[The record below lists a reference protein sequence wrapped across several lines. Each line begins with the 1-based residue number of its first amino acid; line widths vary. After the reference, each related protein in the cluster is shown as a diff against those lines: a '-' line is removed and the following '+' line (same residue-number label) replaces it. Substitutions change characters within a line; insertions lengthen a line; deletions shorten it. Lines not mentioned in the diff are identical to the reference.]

1 LIKIA
6 VPNKGRM
13 FKPTKELLKKAGFEI
28 KHFNERKLCAE
39 SSSGEISIL
48 FVRAEDI
55 GYYVQSNVADLGIT
69 GYDTIV
75 EKEVSVEKLLDLK
88 YGFCKLVLAG
98 LENKKLTN
106 GVKIATK
113 YQNIAKNYIKE
124 KKISAE
130 IISSNGATEIK
141 PSLGIAD
148 FIIDISSTGSTLK
161 ENNLVVYDLI
171 LKSNAVLVA
180 NKKSIVEKNKEISDI
195 KLAIESVILAENK
208 SYVMFNISKK
218 TLRKIIDQ
226 IPCMKAPT
234 VVKTGDESVVSV
246 QTVVPTKDISKT
258 ITKLKGFGTTDIL
271 VLDIKRVVV

>member
-1 LIKIA
+1 MIKIA

-13 FKPTKELLKKAGFEI
+13 FKPTIELLKKAGFEL
-28 KHFNERKLCAE
+28 KDFNERKLCTE
-39 SSSGEISIL
+39 SACGEISIL
-48 FVRAEDI
+48 FMRTEDI

-69 GYDTIV
+69 GYDIIV
-75 EKEVSVEKLLDLK
+75 EKQLSVEKLLDLN
-88 YGFCKLVLAG
+88 YGSCKLVLAG
-98 LENKKLTN
+98 LKDKKLKN
-106 GVKIATK
+106 KVKIATK
-113 YQNIAKNYIKE
+113 FPNITENYLKE

-141 PSLGIAD
+141 PSLGLSD

-161 ENNLVVYDLI
+161 ENNLVVYDSVLE
-171 LKSNAVLVA
+171 SNAILVA
-180 NKKSIVEKNKEISDI
+180 NKKSIIEKNKEINDI
-195 KLAIESVILAENK
+195 KLSIQSVILAENK
-208 SYVMFNISKK
+208 SYVMFNISKEILK
-218 TLRKIIDQ
+218 NIMDQ

-258 ITKLKGFGTTDIL
+258 ITKLKDFGTTDIL